1 MSREPK
7 TRIFREKA
15 CGSCVLGAAVGEKAE
30 ASSGGGLALEK
41 AGIDSSVKP

>member
-1 MSREPK
+1 MSRKPK
-7 TRIFREKA
+7 TRIFGEKP
-15 CGSCVLGAAVGEKAE
+15 CGDWLLAAAVGEKAK